1 MAEQTEKDRANAL
14 IADNR
19 KAGHDF
25 HILDT
30 FEAGVVLTGFEVKSI
45 REGRVNLRDSYARVE
60 NGEVWLLN
68 VDISAYSH
76 LGYAVHE
83 SKRKRKLLLHKEQIR
98 KLIGKVAERGF
109 TLVPTRMYFKNGR
122 VKVAVALAKG
132 KNAPDKRETVRR
144 READRETRAAVKA
157 NRTIR

>member
-132 KNAPDKRETVRR
+132 
-144 READRETRAAVKA
+144 
-157 NRTIR
+157 